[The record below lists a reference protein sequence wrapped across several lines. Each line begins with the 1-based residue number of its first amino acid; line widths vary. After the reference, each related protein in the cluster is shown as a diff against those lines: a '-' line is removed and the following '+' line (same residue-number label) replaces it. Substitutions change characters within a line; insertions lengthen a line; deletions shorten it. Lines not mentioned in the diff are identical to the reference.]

1 MSEPALREQQCSL
14 YLAVPHSSPPSSNV
28 LMHTTLKHHVAGTVK
43 RTVPYKKI
51 KGFGTSRAPSRV
63 DNVVSKPL
71 DKKIGGTRKPVV
83 EGLNNLPCVVI
94 GCRTV
99 KRRRYCHRKQTPP
112 VLAAKTRK
120 DKIMTANEV
129 NLTGTSQSNATDGSD
144 ETKRGRL
151 GVKSP
156 KPSDG
161 DRTPEE
167 DHKDEKDDVFVED
180 AVQLREKNLVRDDL
194 FRRRK
199 QMIRQSSAKSLQLN
213 PIPRPDFDPFYVES
227 SGTTTSRH
235 RASHGKMKGEGT
247 IPYTLGQP
255 NKPARHRVLL
265 IVRAKRLCPN
275 YAKGL
280 ELGRF
285 NIEEVNPHL
294 YGGRVEK
301 RLGAPPSPSS
311 PKQDSNLDLPVIDSP
326 AQHETSALANY
337 ATEVPRDGNRTVL
350 QLVLPPGVV
359 NKQGGFRR
367 THSLADFSTLGEYW
381 GVFESKYT
389 SWTARYCT
397 GAPYNAAVSGIKS
410 VPVSASSSQQDL
422 APRISPQ
429 QQFAYV
435 NPVMSMS
442 ASEPD
447 LDLYNQNTFTGPGSL
462 TGLSNY
468 KADFEEDPP
477 PTSPEEK
484 SQVFSVPTRMEVGW
498 KTMLENHVV
507 KISPNTSDR
516 DLKLDIPLIVTLF
529 YCESSV
535 LDHAAT
541 EVGRGVLV
549 YTMSLIY
556 GILLVV
562 LGLFLYL
569 ADVSTSFRGLAAI
582 YNIYLVCVSF
592 FYLIFLYTDISR
604 YHQKLVTK
612 EKYER
617 RREEA
622 EVECNGSTTEGL
634 QFSIHLPKKIKEPEY
649 IPLHYN
655 FNTGRHAGSFY
666 LKLGAAEAEVEC
678 NGSTTEGL
686 QFSIHLPKKIKEPEY
701 IPLHY
706 NFNTGRHAG
715 SFYLKLGAA
724 VFCFGHLIH
733 CIIVLVYHV
742 TFFFWDDDQYTNCAS
757 VVTLVFDV
765 IYPIYSFFQ
774 LFFIFKYSHVMINRF
789 VPMAIF
795 ALAHCI
801 ASTICFW
808 MWAIIRETMDYIS
821 TYVNKNDY
829 GDVTTEQPLTTE
841 TPLTIHSR
849 YLQTQ
854 GHTELVLTTETPLTI
869 HSRYLQTQGHTELVL
884 TTETPLTIHSR
895 YLQTQGHTELVLTTE
910 TPLTIHSRYLQTQ
923 GHTEL
928 VLTTETPLTIHSR
941 YLQTQGHTE
950 LVLTTETPLTIHSR
964 YLQTQGH
971 TELVLTTETP
981 LTIHSRYLQTQGHT
995 ELVLTTETPLTIHS
1009 RYLQTQGHTEL
1020 VLTTETPLT
1029 IHNDHVT
1036 NMRFLNESLIVS
1048 HYCYGPPQMAIIRDN
1063 FSPYLYPFTIEYSI
1077 IVGRLS
1083 SESLLC
1089 LSLGSWYPVRDLAQH
1104 RSPERARRQ
1113 AGILYVIWH
1122 NIGHQN
1128 EHGGGEDHSDDEAS
1142 TGATDLHS
1150 DAPIHSGVIS
1160 SNMFLSADCRSSNK
1174 GFFAGMIA
1182 LLIAIV
1188 NILLHFISIS
1198 TDDGMIRVGKY
1209 FNVGTLLGL
1218 LLSMMIAVV
1227 WAYFVYFRKL
1237 DVNHHP
1243 ISLLDDILLFICM
1256 PAFFLYII
1264 ASLAATIFYGG
1275 IVFSIVHIVM
1285 IVQVLIQTPFIIDG
1299 LRRCCNSQSLR
1310 KRKPGRELI
1319 TFLIVVNVAM
1329 WISETF
1335 DVKSVDKLDLRYD
1348 FYGKGLWSIIKHVT
1362 VPLIVFYRFHA
1373 SVCLVDIWQSA
1384 YEIGD

>member
-1 MSEPALREQQCSL
+1 MISSRNRGCCSS
-14 YLAVPHSSPPSSNV
+14 AVPIREPP
-28 LMHTTLKHHVAGTVK
+28 LLE
-43 RTVPYKKI
+43 
-51 KGFGTSRAPSRV
+51 TSMAPSRV
-63 DNVVSKPL
+63 NDVVSKPL
-71 DKKIGGTRKPVV
+71 DEKIGGTGKPVV
-83 EGLNNLPCVVI
+83 EGLSNLPMSY
-94 GCRTV
+94 RKV
-99 KRRRYCHRKQTPP
+99 KET
-112 VLAAKTRK
+112 LSSETNSSSLGSEDSE
-120 DKIMTANEV
+120 DKIMSANEV
-129 NLTGTSQSNATDGSD
+129 NLTGTSQSNVTDDSD

-151 GVKSP
+151 GVNSP

-180 AVQLREKNLVRDDL
+180 SVQLRDKNLVRDDL

-199 QMIRQSSAKSLQLN
+199 QMLRQLSAKSLQLN
-213 PIPRPDFDPFYVES
+213 PIPRPDFDPYYVES

-255 NKPARHRVLL
+255 TKPARPSAVSQHQRSHGATVTTHRG
-265 IVRAKRLCPN
+265 CPH
-275 YAKGL
+275 
-280 ELGRF
+280 
-285 NIEEVNPHL
+285 I
-294 YGGRVEK
+294 
-301 RLGAPPSPSS
+301 
-311 PKQDSNLDLPVIDSP
+311 
-326 AQHETSALANY
+326 
-337 ATEVPRDGNRTVL
+337 
-350 QLVLPPGVV
+350 
-359 NKQGGFRR
+359 
-367 THSLADFSTLGEYW
+367 
-381 GVFESKYT
+381 YT
-389 SWTARYCT
+389 KKESWTACYCA

-422 APRISPQ
+422 APRVSPQ

-435 NPVMSMS
+435 NPIMRMS
-442 ASEPD
+442 ASDPD
-447 LDLYNQNTFTGPGSL
+447 LDLYNQNTLTGPGSL
-462 TGLSNY
+462 AGLSNY
-468 KADFEEDPP
+468 KVDFEEDPP

-484 SQVFSVPTRMEVGW
+484 SQVFS
-498 KTMLENHVV
+498 
-507 KISPNTSDR
+507 
-516 DLKLDIPLIVTLF
+516 
-529 YCESSV
+529 
-535 LDHAAT
+535 
-541 EVGRGVLV
+541 GVLV

-556 GILLVV
+556 GILVVV
-562 LGLFLYL
+562 LGLYLYL

-634 QFSIHLPKKIKEPEY
+634 QFSIHLPKKMKEPEY
-649 IPLHYN
+649 LPLHYN
-655 FNTGRHAGSFY
+655 FA
-666 LKLGAAEAEVEC
+666 
-678 NGSTTEGL
+678 
-686 QFSIHLPKKIKEPEY
+686 
-701 IPLHY
+701 
-706 NFNTGRHAG
+706 TGRHAG

-795 ALAHCI
+795 FLAHCI

-821 TYVNKNDY
+821 TYVNNKDY

-854 GHTELVLTTETPLTI
+854 GHTE
-869 HSRYLQTQGHTELVL
+869 Q
-884 TTETPLTIHSR
+884 
-895 YLQTQGHTELVLTTE
+895 
-910 TPLTIHSRYLQTQ
+910 
-923 GHTEL
+923 
-928 VLTTETPLTIHSR
+928 
-941 YLQTQGHTE
+941 
-950 LVLTTETPLTIHSR
+950 
-964 YLQTQGH
+964 
-971 TELVLTTETP
+971 
-981 LTIHSRYLQTQGHT
+981 
-995 ELVLTTETPLTIHS
+995 
-1009 RYLQTQGHTEL
+1009 

-1048 HYCYGPPQMAIIRDN
+1048 HYCYGPSQMVIIRDN

-1077 IVGRLS
+1077 IV
-1083 SESLLC
+1083 
-1089 LSLGSWYPVRDLAQH
+1089 
-1104 RSPERARRQ
+1104 

-1142 TGATDLHS
+1142 AGAMDLHS

-1198 TDDGMIRVGKY
+1198 SDDGMIRVGKY

-1264 ASLAATIFYGG
+1264 ASLAATIFYAGVVYN
-1275 IVFSIVHIVM
+1275 IVYIVM
-1285 IVQVLIQTPFIIDG
+1285 VNTPKVFLHPVPFLSPQIVQVLIQTPFIIDG

-1335 DVKSVDKLDLRYD
+1335 DVKSVNKHDLRYD

>member
-1 MSEPALREQQCSL
+1 M
-14 YLAVPHSSPPSSNV
+14 Y
-28 LMHTTLKHHVAGTVK
+28 TW
-43 RTVPYKKI
+43 I
-51 KGFGTSRAPSRV
+51 KGILQFRRAYTRAATASDQWFTSFAYPRRALGLQEHLPELITMSY
-63 DNVVSKPL
+63 
-71 DKKIGGTRKPVV
+71 RKAK
-83 EGLNNLPCVVI
+83 E
-94 GCRTV
+94 
-99 KRRRYCHRKQTPP
+99 
-112 VLAAKTRK
+112 VLSSETNSSSLGSEDSE

-213 PIPRPDFDPFYVES
+213 PIPRPDFDPYYVES

-255 NKPARHRVLL
+255 NKPAR
-265 IVRAKRLCPN
+265 
-275 YAKGL
+275 
-280 ELGRF
+280 
-285 NIEEVNPHL
+285 EVNPHL

-301 RLGAPPSPSS
+301 RLGAPPSPSP

-367 THSLADFSTLGEYW
+367 THSLADFSTL
-381 GVFESKYT
+381 VV

-422 APRISPQ
+422 APRVSPQ

-484 SQVFSVPTRMEVGW
+484 SQVFS
-498 KTMLENHVV
+498 
-507 KISPNTSDR
+507 
-516 DLKLDIPLIVTLF
+516 
-529 YCESSV
+529 
-535 LDHAAT
+535 
-541 EVGRGVLV
+541 GVLV

-634 QFSIHLPKKIKEPEY
+634 QFSIHLPKKMKEPEY
-649 IPLHYN
+649 L
-655 FNTGRHAGSFY
+655 
-666 LKLGAAEAEVEC
+666 
-678 NGSTTEGL
+678 
-686 QFSIHLPKKIKEPEY
+686 
-701 IPLHY
+701 PLHY

-854 GHTELVLTTETPLTI
+854 GHIEQVLTTGTPLTI
-869 HSRYLQTQGHTELVL
+869 HSRYLQTQGHTEQVL
-884 TTETPLTIHSR
+884 TTGTPLTIHSRYLQTEGHIEQVLTTGTPLTIHSR
-895 YLQTQGHTELVLTTE
+895 YLQTQGHTKQVLTT
-910 TPLTIHSRYLQTQ
+910 
-923 GHTEL
+923 G
-928 VLTTETPLTIHSR
+928 
-941 YLQTQGHTE
+941 
-950 LVLTTETPLTIHSR
+950 
-964 YLQTQGH
+964 
-971 TELVLTTETP
+971 
-981 LTIHSRYLQTQGHT
+981 
-995 ELVLTTETPLTIHS
+995 TPLTIHS

-1077 IVGRLS
+1077 IV
-1083 SESLLC
+1083 
-1089 LSLGSWYPVRDLAQH
+1089 
-1104 RSPERARRQ
+1104 

-1142 TGATDLHS
+1142 AGATDLHS